1 MALTTVMPTGA
12 KGSFLAGVH
21 LAANT
26 YKMALVKSGHSGTY
40 DKTFV
45 QAGTPGTG
53 APTTSN
59 LGTDE
64 TAASGTYAAGG
75 FTMAGYT
82 AGNDSATNT
91 AWLDWTTD
99 PSWTTATL
107 SAVGCILYN
116 DTVAG
121 KPVVSLHDFGG
132 TVASTAGTF
141 TITLPAAAAATALV
155 RIA

>member
-1 MALTTVMPTGA
+1 MALTTCMVTDA
-12 KGSFLAGVH
+12 KAKFLAGVH

-26 YKMALVKSGHSGTY
+26 YKMALVKVAHTGTY
-40 DKTFV
+40 NASVTA
-45 QAGTPGTG
+45 AGTPGTG
-53 APTTSN
+53 APTTTN

-64 TAASGTYAAGG
+64 VATSGSYVAGG

-82 AGNDSATNT
+82 AGTSGTT
-91 AWLDWTTD
+91 CWIDWTTD

-107 SAVGCILYN
+107 SAVGCMLYN

-121 KPVVSLHDFGG
+121 KPVISLHDFAG
-132 TVASTAGTF
+132 TVSSTAGTF
-141 TITLPAAAAATALV
+141 TITLPTADASNALV

>member
-1 MALTTVMPTGA
+1 MALTTCMVNSA
-12 KGSFLAGVH
+12 KGNFLAGVH
-21 LAANT
+21 LAANA
-26 YKMALVKSGHSGTY
+26 YKMALVKVGHSGTY
-40 DKTFV
+40 DTTV
-45 QAGTPGTG
+45 TAAGPPGTG

-64 TAASGTYAAGG
+64 VATSGTYAAGG

-82 AGNDSATNT
+82 AGSTT
-91 AWLDWTTD
+91 TTSWIDWTTD

-107 SAVGCILYN
+107 SAVGCMLYN

-121 KPVVSLHDFGG
+121 NPVISLNDFGG
-132 TVASTAGTF
+132 TVTSTAGTF

>member
-1 MALTTVMPTGA
+1 MALTTVMPTAA
-12 KGSFLAGVH
+12 KANFLAGVH

-26 YKMALVKSGHSGTY
+26 YKMALVKLAHGGTY

-45 QAGTPGTG
+45 QVGTPGSG

-64 TAASGTYAAGG
+64 VAASGTYAAGG

-91 AWLDWTTD
+91 AWIDWTTD
-99 PSWTTATL
+99 PSFTTATI
-107 SAVGCILYN
+107 SAVGAIIYN
-116 DTVAG
+116 DTVSG
-121 KPVVSLHDFGG
+121 KPAVSLHDFAG
-132 TVASTAGTF
+132 TVSSTAGTF
-141 TITLPAAAAATALV
+141 TVTLPAAAAATAIV